1 MTQEILFPNDGSS
14 IYYNISG
21 INRYRSTDNI
31 EQGGFTGTVTSDYCY
46 EIPIRNFKRKILK
59 QAKFTY
65 GAPDYNIYEYSLT
78 RSCFRTSLCSLF
90 FTICGFFNLRAFVAI
105 HADYKDHKE

>member
-1 MTQEILFPNDGSS
+1 MTQVILFPNDGSS

-65 GAPDYNIYEYSLT
+65 EYSLT
-78 RSCFRTSLCSLF
+78 RSCFRTSLCSLL
-90 FTICGFFNLRAFVAI
+90 FTICGFFNLRAFVVI